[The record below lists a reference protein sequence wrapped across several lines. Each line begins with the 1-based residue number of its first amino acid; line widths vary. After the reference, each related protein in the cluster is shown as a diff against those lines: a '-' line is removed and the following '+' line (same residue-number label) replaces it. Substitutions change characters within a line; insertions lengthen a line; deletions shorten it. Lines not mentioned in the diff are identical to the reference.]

1 MNFKNRTRVTGVL
14 FVSVA
19 LSLLYGDSLIGLFN
33 SIYGIPTFDYLLPRL
48 IDFLFYGG
56 LILVTLSVVS
66 SQEKAGAPTPAA
78 KIRLRKKEKQKEN
91 STMTLEEIRH
101 KYSSGDSMESAT
113 ATAAAE

>member
-66 SQEKAGAPTPAA
+66 SQEKASAPTSAP
-78 KIRLRKKEKQKEN
+78 KIRLRKKEKEN

-101 KYSSGDSMESAT
+101 KYGSGDSVESPT

>member
-19 LSLLYGDSLIGLFN
+19 LSLLYGDSLIGLFDPIN
-33 SIYGIPTFDYLLPRL
+33 AVPTFDYLLPRL

-56 LILVTLSVVS
+56 LILVTLSVIS
-66 SQEKAGAPTPAA
+66 SQEKVGTPTAAP
-78 KIRLRKKEKQKEN
+78 KIKLRKKEN

-101 KYSSGDSMESAT
+101 KYGSGDSVKSPTPTTE
-113 ATAAAE
+113 

>member
-19 LSLLYGDSLIGLFN
+19 LSLLYGDSLIGLFTP
-33 SIYGIPTFDYLLPRL
+33 IYGIPTFDYLLPRL

-66 SQEKAGAPTPAA
+66 SQEKAGTPTAAP
-78 KIRLRKKEKQKEN
+78 KIRLRKKEKEN
-91 STMTLEEIRH
+91 STMTLEQIRH
-101 KYSSGDSMESAT
+101 KYGSGDSMESAT
-113 ATAAAE
+113 ATATAE